1 MVSTSEG
8 SKVFLVLDCPREGT
22 RSIGCWTRYGN
33 NGGDD
38 KGERGGG
45 GGYIAPA
52 KRTPPM
58 AERKTVKKPSL
69 SAVRLRHLCPQAP
82 QR

>member
-22 RSIGCWTRYGN
+22 RSIGCWARYGN

-45 GGYIAPA
+45 EVTSPPQKERFRWRSG
-52 KRTPPM
+52 KR
-58 AERKTVKKPSL
+58 
-69 SAVRLRHLCPQAP
+69 
-82 QR
+82 